1 VKEVVVSAERIGNE
15 VVVVVVPNH
24 VCVLKN
30 IQPRVLLSA
39 LLCGGKRRRRGIF
52 CRRRPCCARDVGEEA
67 VDDDDD
73 DDDDDY
79 AREKTDIELKPFQQK
94 KTLTVAHSNRLS

>member
-1 VKEVVVSAERIGNE
+1 M
-15 VVVVVVPNH
+15 
-24 VCVLKN
+24 
-30 IQPRVLLSA
+30 
-39 LLCGGKRRRRGIF
+39 
-52 CRRRPCCARDVGEEA
+52 GEEA
-67 VDDDDD
+67 VDDDD

>member
-30 IQPRVLLSA
+30 IQPRVLLNAA
-39 LLCGGKRRRRGIF
+39 LLWRQKETTRNILSTPLLRARCGRRG
-52 CRRRPCCARDVGEEA
+52 G
-67 VDDDDD
+67 
-73 DDDDDY
+73 
-79 AREKTDIELKPFQQK
+79 
-94 KTLTVAHSNRLS
+94 